1 MVPMLWQMHGTDE
14 RRSLFFQIF
23 GISLQFIL
31 LKRSPKIETLSKWL
45 DFYIIW
51 KPLMTEFQN
60 GLIFKVWQGDSGD
73 IWMLVL
79 QKTGFFRQD
88 QKRKK
93 KRFLKGFFFN
103 FLEINTHNF
112 VKNDPKFE
120 NKSFFDAECY
130 GGWHEKVF
138 RSQSSKIRGLVSKN

>member
-1 MVPMLWQMHGTDE
+1 MVPMLWQMHGTNE

-31 LKRSPKIETLSKWL
+31 LKRSAKIETLSKWL

-130 GGWHEKVF
+130 EGWHEKVF

>member
-1 MVPMLWQMHGTDE
+1 MVPMLWQMHGTNE

-31 LKRSPKIETLSKWL
+31 LKRSAKIETLSKWL

-103 FLEINTHNF
+103 FLGINTHNF